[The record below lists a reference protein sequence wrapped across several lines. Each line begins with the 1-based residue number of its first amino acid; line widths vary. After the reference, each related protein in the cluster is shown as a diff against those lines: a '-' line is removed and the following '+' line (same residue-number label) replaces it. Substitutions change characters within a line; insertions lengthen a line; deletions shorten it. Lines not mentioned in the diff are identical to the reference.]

1 MREVSHAEV
10 TRLERK
16 RLIDALSKDHEVHPY
31 GKWRGAF
38 WRLVALVDLGV
49 RRGHPGA
56 VAAAEETLDWVASPR
71 RLATIRRRVIDGRL
85 RRCASQEGRAL
96 YCCVRVGVD
105 DARLD
110 LLAEALIESQ
120 WPDGGWNCDR
130 RPRATHSSFHESW
143 GPLLG
148 LAAYGATEAA
158 ARAADFLL
166 RHRVVFSDRTGEIAD
181 RRFLALRYPAYWHY
195 DLLVG
200 LWALAESVGLD
211 DVRVR
216 EALALLE
223 SKRAGDGIWHVE
235 GRWWKPP
242 GSKGSNVDAVDWAS
256 AADRLLTERVW
267 SVLAARRVRQDDGG
281 RRHVPPIV
289 ASS

>member
-1 MREVSHAEV
+1 MWFAEV
-10 TRLERK
+10 
-16 RLIDALSKDHEVHPY
+16 LIVLGTSQGLSDLNWWFFFFNDTATTEIYTLSLHDALP
-31 GKWRGAF
+31 
-38 WRLVALVDLGV
+38 
-49 RRGHPGA
+49 
-56 VAAAEETLDWVASPR
+56 
-71 RLATIRRRVIDGRL
+71 I
-85 RRCASQEGRAL
+85 
-96 YCCVRVGVD
+96 
-105 DARLD
+105 
-110 LLAEALIESQ
+110 